1 MKKILLVITLLIFN
15 SCYISAQEFYDD
27 EAEDIILEPQNVQI
41 LNINTPQ
48 KFESKKYDLKAPKQR
63 NQKVLYYDERDT
75 YSNKNYSITKE
86 KNLNKR
92 TTIGTK
98 YNSSIGTDSLSNSV
112 SLFSKYQRERFSI
125 NSAYKQNNLK
135 TPGKTNLGTFS
146 LTPEYKIN
154 EHFSVKN
161 SLSENLSNNQK
172 KNEVIFSIKPFN
184 DNRLDL
190 DLGAGQIYENN
201 TGISRSQ
208 MNFSTKIKF

>member
-1 MKKILLVITLLIFN
+1 MKKILLVITLLLFN
-15 SCYISAQEFYDD
+15 SCYISAEELYN
-27 EAEDIILEPQNVQI
+27 EAEDIILETKDVQI

-48 KFESKKYDLKAPKQR
+48 KFESKQYDLKVPKQR

-75 YSNKNYSITKE
+75 YSNKNYSLTKE
-86 KNLNKR
+86 KNLNKS

-98 YNSSIGTDSLSNSV
+98 YDSSIGTDSLSNSV